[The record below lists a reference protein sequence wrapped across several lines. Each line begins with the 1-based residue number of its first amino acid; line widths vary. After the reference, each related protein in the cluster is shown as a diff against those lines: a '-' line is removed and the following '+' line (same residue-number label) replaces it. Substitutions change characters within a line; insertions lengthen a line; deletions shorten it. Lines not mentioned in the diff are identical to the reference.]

1 MKSSLFSSMNIIGY
15 YEIHAGLP
23 EREMRFY
30 KEVFGWKFI
39 REEAIPFP
47 YYRIENAGIL
57 GALLQR
63 PAGKPAL
70 GLSSNAFVCS
80 IQVENFESTAS
91 KIVNAGGS
99 LFIPKFAIPAR
110 CWQGY
115 FLDTDE
121 NMIGIFEVD
130 DKAGL

>member
-1 MKSSLFSSMNIIGY
+1 MNIIGY
-15 YEIHAGLP
+15 YEIHASLP
-23 EREMRFY
+23 EREIKFY

-63 PAGKPAL
+63 PAGKPSM
-70 GLSSNAFVCS
+70 GLSANSFVCS
-80 IQVENFESTAS
+80 IQVENFEAVAD
-91 KIVNAGGS
+91 KILKAGGCVF
-99 LFIPKFAIPAR
+99 LAKFAVPAR

-121 NMIGIFEVD
+121 NMFGIFEVD
-130 DKAGL
+130 DRAGL